1 MLPDGNTGRE
11 QSGVC
16 GDSGLEVCK
25 GASHTISELR
35 VESLAVDRQCLLFV
49 WLPA

>member
-1 MLPDGNTGRE
+1 MGIQDVSRI
-11 QSGVC
+11 VC

-25 GASHTISELR
+25 GASHAISELR
-35 VESLAVDRQCLLFV
+35 VESLVVDQQYLLLV